1 LIYKICLNTTK
12 FIKTFI
18 VNNYNINNIFI
29 HILFRTTS
37 IPLGNRSVVGHDEK
51 HLTIWDSRPDN
62 SSWDVSIYQ
71 VTMTNFYSIIVCF
84 VNSNKIRLL
93 GAWNAT
99 SRYKTRKYFLL
110 HIFWI
115 EMTGRTIQ
123 FLTIFN
129 SSKITLFKWCTCPT
143 YLPLA
148 SSTFPWHQF
157 FNKFYLDKKLFVF
170 KILQ

>member
-1 LIYKICLNTTK
+1 M
-12 FIKTFI
+12 
-18 VNNYNINNIFI
+18 NNIFI

-71 VTMTNFYSIIVCF
+71 VTMTNSYSIIVCF
-84 VNSNKIRLL
+84 ANSNKIRLL
-93 GAWNAT
+93 GAWHTT

-115 EMTGRTIQ
+115 DMTERTIQ
-123 FLTIFN
+123 FLIIFS
-129 SSKITLFKWCTCPT
+129 SSKITLFKCSITVPVQLFYHLLLQLFHGTNFLTNFIWIKS
-143 YLPLA
+143 YLFSKYYSNIFLSKTA
-148 SSTFPWHQF
+148 ISIV
-157 FNKFYLDKKLFVF
+157 LF
-170 KILQ
+170 